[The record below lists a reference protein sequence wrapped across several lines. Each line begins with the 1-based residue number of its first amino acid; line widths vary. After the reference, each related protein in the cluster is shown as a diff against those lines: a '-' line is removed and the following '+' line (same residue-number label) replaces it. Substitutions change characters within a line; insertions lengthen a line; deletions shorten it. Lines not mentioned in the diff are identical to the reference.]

1 MVGSALKKFDFV
13 IIDSLKLIFV
23 KIDLK
28 LKYFMFGYIYAK
40 MNGTKNLSVKPM
52 FSWFMSNWSEHGKED
67 HGSISDKCDR
77 EGLTPLHNWPP
88 NQIKQIAKEK
98 KN

>member
-1 MVGSALKKFDFV
+1 MVVCEMKKIKNRRSVRMVGSALKKFDFV

-40 MNGTKNLSVKPM
+40 MNGTKNLSMKPM
-52 FSWFMSNWSEHGKED
+52 FIWFMSN
-67 HGSISDKCDR
+67 
-77 EGLTPLHNWPP
+77 
-88 NQIKQIAKEK
+88 
-98 KN
+98 

>member
-1 MVGSALKKFDFV
+1 MVVCEMKKIKNRRSVRMVGSALKKFDFV

-52 FSWFMSNWSEHGKED
+52 FSWFMSN
-67 HGSISDKCDR
+67 
-77 EGLTPLHNWPP
+77 
-88 NQIKQIAKEK
+88 
-98 KN
+98 